1 MVVTALHMRTSTN
14 GRSRKWKQSWRMRRS
29 VEDRCAR
36 KWRVF
41 HRRIADKLHRRRP
54 RPTSNWRSTSII
66 WQPCVQPNPGP
77 DSFQLDL
84 KSTIQREQGGHT
96 VTRDGQLAILTP
108 IKRCQWKWC
117 KQAPCFIKSRIGYY
131 TCMNKDEYIRNIILG
146 GLAAKQRNN
155 WHRKF
160 SVSRY
165 LLMNLFCRLTTSN
178 QLFHSMYAKIFTDFA
193 GPFY

>member
-66 WQPCVQPNPGP
+66 WQPCVRSNPGP

-84 KSTIQREQGGHT
+84 KSCLSHWFYFITSVLFWGGHS
-96 VTRDGQLAILTP
+96 RFFSGGGQNLPGNYHVGT
-108 IKRCQWKWC
+108 
-117 KQAPCFIKSRIGYY
+117 SRINFIMITYEGSGFWDTAYNHYHWPAY
-131 TCMNKDEYIRNIILG
+131 T
-146 GLAAKQRNN
+146 
-155 WHRKF
+155 
-160 SVSRY
+160 
-165 LLMNLFCRLTTSN
+165 
-178 QLFHSMYAKIFTDFA
+178 
-193 GPFY
+193 